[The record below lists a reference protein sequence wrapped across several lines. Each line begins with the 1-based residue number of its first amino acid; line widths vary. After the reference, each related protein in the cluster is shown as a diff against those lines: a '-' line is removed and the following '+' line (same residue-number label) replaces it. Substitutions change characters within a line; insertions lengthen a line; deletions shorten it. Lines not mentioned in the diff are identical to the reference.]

1 MCYVIQF
8 LLYHN
13 NCAGNPISKEEH
25 IEQIKKSILY
35 IKFWNIP
42 VKIIGIYVNDK
53 WEIKDSSKIE
63 STV

>member
-13 NCAGNPISKEEH
+13 NCAGNPVSKEEQ

-35 IKFWNIP
+35 IKFWNMP
-42 VKIIGIYVNDK
+42 VKIVGIYVNDK
-53 WEIKDSSKIE
+53 WEIKDSLEIE